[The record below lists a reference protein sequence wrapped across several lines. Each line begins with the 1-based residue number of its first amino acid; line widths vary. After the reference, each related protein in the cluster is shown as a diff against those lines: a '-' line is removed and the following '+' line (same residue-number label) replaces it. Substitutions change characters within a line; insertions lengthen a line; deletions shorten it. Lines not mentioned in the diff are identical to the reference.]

1 MFSIIGEVLK
11 TGIKLLTELFSGE
24 LPGYFYTCCIGLTLY
39 ILIYSYWEK
48 QAQATAGSYSKNVLI
63 ETASHLIAWIV
74 AMLIAKFFA
83 GIIDQGVAPM
93 EDRTYYTVSMLMVI
107 AYDLSVVL
115 SLITQKLNIKR
126 EAGEISS
133 FLFGL
138 GLAYVIFLLAG
149 EYWFAELTMSQP
161 YLITLSIVTAIFAAL
176 FKISQRE
183 EFG

>member
-1 MFSIIGEVLK
+1 MFSIIREVLK

-24 LPGYFYTCCIGLTLY
+24 LPGYLYTCCIGLALY
-39 ILIYSYWEK
+39 ILIYSYWENR
-48 QAQATAGSYSKNVLI
+48 AQFTAGSYLKNLLI

-93 EDRTYYTVSMLMVI
+93 EDRTYYTAGMLMLI
-107 AYDLSVVL
+107 TYDLSVVL
-115 SLITQKLNIKR
+115 SLITRKLNIKR
-126 EAGEISS
+126 DAGEISS

-161 YLITLSIVTAIFAAL
+161 YLITLSIATAIFAAL

>member
-1 MFSIIGEVLK
+1 MTNSFLV
-11 TGIKLLTELFSGE
+11 
-24 LPGYFYTCCIGLTLY
+24 
-39 ILIYSYWEK
+39 
-48 QAQATAGSYSKNVLI
+48 TAGSYSKNVLI

-93 EDRTYYTVSMLMVI
+93 EDRTYYTAGMLMVI

-115 SLITQKLNIKR
+115 SLITRKLNIKR
-126 EAGEISS
+126 
-133 FLFGL
+133 
-138 GLAYVIFLLAG
+138 

-161 YLITLSIVTAIFAAL
+161 YLITLSIATAIFAAL